1 MDVIENIIVPYKNY
15 LISHMGLPS
24 NQHTILEHDL
34 HYTHK
39 DSRVLEL
46 MKSHNILPLFVPAG
60 CTDLMQECDTVVNK
74 PFKHAVKL
82 VYKNHLDGLFQIFLD
97 GGDTALWQPKLT
109 LGALKPFITAWVAL
123 GIQALKTP
131 EMKVTIRNAFAN
143 DGLFTAIKLLEMQV
157 ESALNMGEEEIFIPT
172 EAEKSDHDEE
182 LVLADL
188 SASDSGS
195 DRDSD

>member
-1 MDVIENIIVPYKNY
+1 MYVLVWYKAT
-15 LISHMGLPS
+15 
-24 NQHTILEHDL
+24 TILKHDL

-46 MKSHNILPLFVPAG
+46 MEPHNILPLFVPAG

-74 PFKHAVKL
+74 PFKHAAKFG
-82 VYKNHLDGLFQIFLD
+82 YKNHLGELFQIFLV
-97 GGDTALWQPKLT
+97 GGNNAALWQPKLT
-109 LGALKPFITAWVAL
+109 LGALKPFMTAWVAS

-131 EMKVTIRNAFAN
+131 EIRNAFAN
-143 DGLFTAIKLLEMQV
+143 DGLFTANDGLFTAIRDPTQLLEMQV
-157 ESALNMGEEEIFIPT
+157 ESALNMGEDEIFIPA

-188 SASDSGS
+188 SASDSCS
-195 DRDSD
+195 DSDSDSD

>member
-1 MDVIENIIVPYKNY
+1 M
-15 LISHMGLPS
+15 
-24 NQHTILEHDL
+24 
-34 HYTHK
+34 
-39 DSRVLEL
+39 
-46 MKSHNILPLFVPAG
+46 
-60 CTDLMQECDTVVNK
+60 VNK

-82 VYKNHLDGLFQIFLD
+82 VYKNHLDWLFQIFSD

-143 DGLFTAIKLLEMQV
+143 DGLFTAIRDPIKLLEMQV
-157 ESALNMGEEEIFIPT
+157 ESALNMGEEEIFIPA

-195 DRDSD
+195 DRDTD